1 MNTVPAGFPAPKIGN
16 QTAVLTHRTIRDHV
30 YHLYRVP
37 DLDKL
42 VDEIDPDTWK
52 QDEKM
57 PYWAELWPS
66 GVALAELL
74 ASDAAALRHA
84 RVLELGCGLGL
95 PSIVAAH
102 LGAQVTATD
111 YYPEALDLLHVNAAL
126 NGVSLRTREVD
137 WRTPPDLGRFDVV
150 IAADVLYERW
160 QTPAMV
166 DMLARTVLP
175 NGTAIIVD
183 PERVTARDFAGAA
196 TFRGF
201 RVETSHRRAENEAIP
216 LIIYRL
222 TWRTFPEHSKQ

>member
-1 MNTVPAGFPAPKIGN
+1 
-16 QTAVLTHRTIRDHV
+16 V

-37 DLDKL
+37 DLDRL

-66 GVALAELL
+66 GVALAEFL

-126 NGVSLRTREVD
+126 NGVPLRTREVD
-137 WRTPPDLGRFDVV
+137 WRTPPDIGRFDFVM
-150 IAADVLYERW
+150 AADVLYERW
-160 QTPAMV
+160 QTPPMV

-175 NGTAIIVD
+175 GGAAIVVD
-183 PERVTARDFAGAA
+183 PERVTARDFAGTA

-201 RVETSHRRAENEAIP
+201 RVEISRRRAENETIP
-216 LIIYRL
+216 LDIYRL
-222 TWRTFPEHSKQ
+222 TWRTSRAPA

>member
-1 MNTVPAGFPAPKIGN
+1 MNTIPTRFPAPKIGN
-16 QTAVLTHRTIRDHV
+16 QTAVLTHRAIRDHV

-37 DLDKL
+37 DLDRL

-175 NGTAIIVD
+175 QGKAFVVD
-183 PERVTARDFAGAA
+183 PDRITAKDFASAA

-201 RVETSHRRAENEAIP
+201 RVGKEAACHTFGVTGPFSVYTI
-216 LIIYRL
+216 
-222 TWRTFPEHSKQ
+222 TWKTPPGTR